1 MLLIALSSVCSLLL
15 PTLMSDILNRGI
27 YLPDLEDIFFCCV
40 KMLPVTL
47 ISLAA
52 IPGVNYF
59 SALLANRRLLIL
71 DKATSNVDTRTE
83 MLLQKAM
90 DKLMRGRTCF
100 AIAHGLSVVVDADRI
115 LVINDGQIVRPAP
128 IAPFWSK
135 RAFTTGFTPAS
146 TPCKPRKKPAGR
158 TPLRGGVPPALRY
171 SKRLICCGCLISISC
186 R

>member
-1 MLLIALSSVCSLLL
+1 MKQIIPYLKPYRAQMRPGMLLIALSSVCSLLL

-59 SALLANRRLLIL
+59 SALLANRLIL

-100 AIAHGLSVVVDADRI
+100 AIAHGLSAVVDADRI
-115 LVINDGQIVRPAP
+115 LVINDGQIVE
-128 IAPFWSK
+128 
-135 RAFTTGFTPAS
+135 TGTHRSLLEQKCF
-146 TPCKPRKKPAGR
+146 
-158 TPLRGGVPPALRY
+158 Y
-171 SKRLICCGCLISISC
+171 YRLYTSQYAV
-186 R
+186 

>member
-1 MLLIALSSVCSLLL
+1 MKQIIPYLKPYRAPMRPGMLLIALSSVCSLLL

-27 YLPDLEDIFFCCV
+27 YLPDREDIFFCCV

-52 IPGVNYF
+52 IPGGNYF

-71 DKATSNVDTRTE
+71 DKVTSNVDTRTE

-100 AIAHGLSVVVDADRI
+100 AIAHGLSAVVDADRI
-115 LVINDGQIVRPAP
+115 LVINDGQIVG
-128 IAPFWSK
+128 
-135 RAFTTGFTPAS
+135 TGTHRSLLKQKGF
-146 TPCKPRKKPAGR
+146 
-158 TPLRGGVPPALRY
+158 Y
-171 SKRLICCGCLISISC
+171 YRLYTSQYAV
-186 R
+186 

>member
-1 MLLIALSSVCSLLL
+1 
-15 PTLMSDILNRGI
+15 
-27 YLPDLEDIFFCCV
+27 
-40 KMLPVTL
+40 MLPVTL

-52 IPGVNYF
+52 IPGGNYF

-90 DKLMRGRTCF
+90 DKLMRGRTF
-100 AIAHGLSVVVDADRI
+100 AIAHGLSATVDADRI

-146 TPCKPRKKPAGR
+146 TPCRSRKKPAGR

>member
-1 MLLIALSSVCSLLL
+1 MSRAEKRRSGTQAFQGRGRLRSPAGCGALS
-15 PTLMSDILNRGI
+15 
-27 YLPDLEDIFFCCV
+27 LPDPEDIFFCCV

-100 AIAHGLSVVVDADRI
+100 AIAHGLSAVVDADRI
-115 LVINDGQIVRPAP
+115 LVINDGQIVE
-128 IAPFWSK
+128 
-135 RAFTTGFTPAS
+135 TGTHRSLLEQKGF
-146 TPCKPRKKPAGR
+146 
-158 TPLRGGVPPALRY
+158 Y
-171 SKRLICCGCLISISC
+171 YRLYTSQYAV
-186 R
+186 